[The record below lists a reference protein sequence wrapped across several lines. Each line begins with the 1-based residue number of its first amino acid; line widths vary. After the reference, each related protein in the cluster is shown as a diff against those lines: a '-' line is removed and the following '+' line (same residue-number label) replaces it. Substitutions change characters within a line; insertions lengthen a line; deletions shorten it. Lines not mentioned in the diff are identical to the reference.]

1 MARFM
6 GALADGLIVSA
17 IGLII
22 DLANLEGLLS
32 LELWLGSAIW
42 LVWFAAIAKR
52 GQTPGK
58 QMLSTQVI
66 RTDGSA
72 ASRKLLWAREVGYR
86 AAVNVPVILVGQL
99 YPASTVSELV
109 LAAIAIIVLADG
121 IAIFF
126 SPDRQTLH
134 DRVFGTLVISIRPV
148 RQTSAEL
155 RAL

>member
-1 MARFM
+1 M

-17 IGLII
+17 IGLIV
-22 DLANLEGLLS
+22 DLFSLEGLLS
-32 LELWLGSAIW
+32 LEIWLGSAIW
-42 LVWFAAIAKR
+42 LVWFAAIARR

-72 ASRKLLWAREVGYR
+72 ASRKLMWVREVGYR
-86 AAVNVPVILVGQL
+86 AAVNVPVILLSIL
-99 YPASTVSELV
+99 YPESVAAN
-109 LAAIAIIVLADG
+109 LALATIGIVVIADG
-121 IAIFF
+121 VAIFF
-126 SPDRQTLH
+126 NPDRQTLH
-134 DRVFGTLVISIRPV
+134 DRVFKTLVINIRPV